1 MKRILL
7 ALLTLAMVSNARAQS
22 TPSYSCTGEK
32 RCGDELGAWIAVW
45 AFMGVTAGIPILLA
59 PKSAKNFLGPGGM
72 SLSAGGIVRSSRY
85 GQWEHDF
92 LPVKGIEGVGLRSTI
107 WGVGFLDPAETLL
120 RYDLLASYLVSGNEW
135 NELLVLFGGGF
146 KHRIEDKTYL
156 GAPEA
161 GLSWYLRL
169 GSHSR
174 ARLTLTYSDYFEENL
189 VEWDVRLQRRSQM
202 YEAFCDGCFLSYH
215 GLNGLLRGR
224 AEHLIGAG
232 VAF

>member
-7 ALLTLAMVSNARAQS
+7 GLLACLIVTNAQAQS
-22 TPSYSCTGEK
+22 PSYSCTGEK
-32 RCGDELGAWIAVW
+32 KCGDELGAWIAVW

-72 SLSAGGIVRSSRY
+72 SLSAGGLVRSSRY
-85 GQWEHDF
+85 GQWENDF
-92 LPVKGIEGVGLRSTI
+92 IPIRGIEGIGLRSTI
-107 WGVGFLDPAETLL
+107 AGVGFLDPAETLL
-120 RYDLLASYLVSGNEW
+120 RYDLLGSYAISGNEW
-135 NELLVLFGGGF
+135 NQLLVLLGGGF

-161 GLSWYLRL
+161 GLAWYLRT
-169 GSHSR
+169 STQTR
-174 ARLTLTYSDYFEENL
+174 VRLTLTYSDYFEEKL

-202 YEAFCDGCFLSYH
+202 FEAFCDGCFLSYH

-224 AEHLIGAG
+224 SEHLIGAG
-232 VAF
+232 VSF